1 MTAPLSAGVIGA
13 ALVLAGVT
21 GLLSYLR
28 RPTPRLIGAGV
39 VSLAIAVV
47 AQAVIAVVLLIGGER
62 PLELGTF
69 IGYLLF
75 SVVVLPAAMVWARAE
90 PGRWG
95 NGVLAVGCL
104 TLSVV
109 VVRMEQLWDMTGG

>member
-1 MTAPLSAGVIGA
+1 MVDPLPAVLIGA
-13 ALVLAGVT
+13 ALVLAVAT

-28 RPTPRLIGAGV
+28 RPTPRWLTAAV
-39 VSLAIAVV
+39 LVV
-47 AQAVIAVVLLIGGER
+47 AAAVLLQAVLAVVLLIGGDQ
-62 PLELGTF
+62 PASPGTF
-69 IGYLLF
+69 IGYALA
-75 SVVVLPAAMVWARAE
+75 SIVVLPAAIAWARAE

-109 VVRMEQLWDMTGG
+109 VVRMQQLWDMTGG